1 MHKKKKVLLLVENLP
16 VPFDRRV
23 WMEATT
29 LIEAGYQV
37 SVICPKGTY
46 PKYYEV
52 LEKVRIYRYP
62 LPSLES
68 LLGHTLEYAI
78 ALTLTALLTL
88 LVFFKDG
95 FDVIQTANPPDIFFV
110 IGGFFK
116 IFRKNFIFDHH
127 DLMPEIC
134 DTRWNGWKHT
144 IAHGLSV
151 WAERRTFR
159 TADRVIST
167 NESYRQVAIRR
178 GKVNPANVAV
188 VRSGPCIAS
197 FQPVPPNPVWKRGKA
212 YLVCYLGVMGPND
225 GLEYLLASID
235 SIVHERKRLDIH
247 FILIGSG
254 DLLPKL
260 KSLGHQLNLD
270 GHVEFTGRLPN
281 EDVKEIISTADIA
294 VAPDPKDA
302 LNDKSTMNKIIEYM
316 ALKKPIVS
324 FDLHETRVS
333 AGEAAVYA
341 EPNCTGDF
349 ADRIIGLL
357 NQPEKRRSMAE
368 YGRRRFEES
377 LAWDHQQK
385 IYLDLY
391 ESLLKK

>member
-1 MHKKKKVLLLVENLP
+1 MQMKRKILLLVENLP

-29 LIEAGYQV
+29 LVEAGYQV

-52 LEKVRIYRYP
+52 LEKVRIYRYL
-62 LPSLES
+62 LPSFES
-68 LLGHTLEYAI
+68 LLGHTLEYAV
-78 ALTLTALLTL
+78 AFTLTALLTL
-88 LVFFKDG
+88 LVFVKDG
-95 FDVIQTANPPDIFFV
+95 FDVIQSANPPDIFFV

-116 IFRKNFIFDHH
+116 IFGKKFIFDHH

-134 DTRWNGWKHT
+134 DTRWSGWKHSV
-144 IAHGLSV
+144 AHGLSA
-151 WAERRTFR
+151 WAERCTFR
-159 TADRVIST
+159 TADRIIST

-178 GKVNPANVAV
+178 GQVNPANIAV

-197 FQPVPPNPVWKRGKA
+197 FQPVPANPIWKKGKP
-212 YLVCYLGVMGPND
+212 YLACYLGVMGAND
-225 GLEYLLASID
+225 GLEYLLSSIHA
-235 SIVHERKRLDIH
+235 IVNERKRTDIQ

-260 KSLGHQLNLD
+260 KNLCRSLNLD
-270 GHVEFTGRLPN
+270 GFIEFTGRVPN
-281 EDVKEIISTADIA
+281 EAVKEIISTADIA

-333 AGEAAVYA
+333 AGDAAVYA
-341 EPNCTGDF
+341 EPNCTDDF
-349 ADRIIGLL
+349 ADRIIALL
-357 NQPEKRRSMAE
+357 EQPEKRRSMAE
-368 YGRRRFEES
+368 YGRQRFEES

-385 IYLDLY
+385 IFLDLY
-391 ESLLKK
+391 ESLYK